1 MATTPKKTAKKSKD
15 MGSARVSTKDVK
27 KVPRTYKTSQDRP
40 APKVNQDKP
49 RSKGGS
55 RTDDRHDFSEDFG
68 PKKMIPVYDKAGRI
82 EAASAMER
90 VSPKRPKTFGTNAK
104 DKVGYKGGR

>member
-49 RSKGGS
+49 RTKGVS
-55 RTDDRHDFSEDFG
+55 VTDDRYDFDDTFG
-68 PKKMIPVYDKAGRI
+68 PKAIVPSNAKAGRI
-82 EAASAMER
+82 QAAKAMEK
-90 VSPKRPKTFGTNAK
+90 VSPKRPATYGTNAK

>member
-1 MATTPKKTAKKSKD
+1 MASIPKKTSKKSKD
-15 MGSARVSTKDVK
+15 MGTAKVAPKDVK

-40 APKVNQDKP
+40 APKVKQDKP
-49 RSKGGS
+49 RTKGVNVM
-55 RTDDRHDFSEDFG
+55 DDARDFDKDYG
-68 PKKMIPVYDKAGRI
+68 PKKLIPVYAKAGRI

-90 VSPKRPKTFGTNAK
+90 VSPKRPKTFGTDPK